1 MIEKATLEQLKSW
14 FADYVNRF
22 YSEDAGHNLNIS
34 LKEEHTKRV
43 CNEII
48 NIGKSL
54 DLDKEFLYL
63 SELIAL
69 FHDIGRFEQYTRY
82 GTFAD
87 KKSEDHAALGVRII
101 NEEGILK
108 SFNESKRSIILRTIA
123 YHNQAELP
131 LEETQ
136 ECLLMVKLLRDAD
149 KIDIWRVV
157 TDYYFREDKT
167 RNKSIELDLPDTQEI
182 SDEVTADIL
191 AGKIVRTDDIK
202 TLNDFKVLQMS
213 WVFDLNFPYTFQ
225 VVLERKYMEKIR
237 DAISNT
243 TKADE
248 IYSIIK
254 LYLNQKTK

>member
-1 MIEKATLEQLKSW
+1 MIEKTTLEQLKSW

-22 YSEDAGHNLNIS
+22 YSEDAEHNLNIA
-34 LKEEHTKRV
+34 LKEEHTRKV
-43 CNEII
+43 CKEII

-63 SELIAL
+63 AEVIAL

-82 GTFAD
+82 GTFVD
-87 KKSEDHAALGVRII
+87 KISEDHAALGVRVI
-101 NEEGILK
+101 NEEGILNMLN
-108 SFNESKRSIILRTIA
+108 SAKRSIILRTIA
-123 YHNQAELP
+123 YHNRAELP
-131 LEETQ
+131 TEETE
-136 ECLLMVKLLRDAD
+136 ECLFLLKLLRDAD

-157 TDYYFREDKT
+157 TDYYLRKDKT

-182 SDEVTADIL
+182 SDKIIADIS
-191 AGKIVRTDDIK
+191 AGKILITDDIK
-202 TLNDFKVLQMS
+202 TLNDFKVVQMS

-225 VVLERKYMEKIR
+225 VVQERNYMEKIR
-237 DAISNT
+237 DAISNRT
-243 TKADE
+243 NANE